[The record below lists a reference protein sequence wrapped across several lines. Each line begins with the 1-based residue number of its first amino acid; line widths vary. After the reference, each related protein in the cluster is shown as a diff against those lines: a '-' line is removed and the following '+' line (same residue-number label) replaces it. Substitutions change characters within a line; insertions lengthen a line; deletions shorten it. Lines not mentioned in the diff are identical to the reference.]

1 MTTIPQDKLQIGRAL
16 LAAGPLTQE
25 LLQRELDASGKA
37 QSVLGKALL
46 QSGFPTEEELILPL
60 LQRLRIPKINAR
72 KTTIPLE
79 TVRLIP
85 EEVARRTKVLALDQI
100 GSILVVVTPDVSQDV
115 ALAEVRKITGMVIT
129 PIQCGAEGFDDILGE
144 YYTRLN
150 ESGLAAPTP
159 APQPT
164 AAPAEAATAA
174 AGGDGHGGANGV
186 VKAIPVGSETED
198 SFFKRFMSAGPVPA
212 DDQAM

>member
-1 MTTIPQDKLQIGRAL
+1 MTSIPPDKLQIGRAL
-16 LAAGPLTQE
+16 LSAGPLTQE
-25 LLQRELDASGKA
+25 LLQRELDAAGKS

-46 QSGFPTEEELILPL
+46 QSGFPTEEEMILPL

-100 GSILVVVTPDVSQDV
+100 GTILVVVTPDVSQEA

-129 PIQCGAEGFDDILGE
+129 PIQCAVEGFDEILTE

-150 ESGLAAPTP
+150 DSGLAAPAPTP
-159 APQPT
+159 TT
-164 AAPAEAATAA
+164 AAPTEQPVAS
-174 AGGDGHGGANGV
+174 GDGHGSNGV
-186 VKAIPVGSETED
+186 VKAIPVGADTED

-212 DDQAM
+212 DEQAM